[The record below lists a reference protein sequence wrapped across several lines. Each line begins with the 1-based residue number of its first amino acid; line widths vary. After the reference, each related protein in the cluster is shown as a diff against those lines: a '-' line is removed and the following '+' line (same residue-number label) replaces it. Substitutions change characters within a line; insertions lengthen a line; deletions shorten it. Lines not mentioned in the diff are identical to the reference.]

1 MKSKLSSILLTC
13 FLAVMLPFDLSAQNV
28 TTVYRIE
35 SVEYRIEGRTRE
47 KALADRLEIAIG
59 REFRDLASLEAY
71 VADRRQVL
79 VIQRVLED
87 AELLYSIGEP
97 VDSVL
102 PVRLTVRARDTWNL
116 IILPYPKYSTNDGLL
131 LSMRLR
137 NYNFLGTME
146 TLYLDLDYR
155 YDESG
160 NQSFGIGTEFTYPFQ
175 SAGLDWSV
183 HTEQDFAVS
192 LAGLISYVG
201 QQTLRLHLGEDS
213 FKRTIRVGQKF
224 LWNQYA
230 EDDADL
236 DHLVL
241 HSLTGISTD
250 FRLLS
255 LGGLGYLTLTPDL
268 EAGWKYRVDGTE
280 ISPDR
285 KGPYVTGSYSLGAG
299 RVDWSG
305 NLRQGTL
312 VSLYNAY
319 TYNLQSTDW
328 TIVAI
333 AQARHHE
340 SWFGNRLGLNSRLTL
355 YGSFLGVASDIGGYI
370 RGIPDAYIDADYAV
384 FANLDLPIRLF
395 DFKPSI
401 LIKKKWFDFEA
412 HASPFVDAALVRP
425 GEAADFEP
433 YLCAGLELFG
443 FLKQARSIYA
453 RLSLG
458 VDALGYLDT
467 RSLSGN
473 YELFF
478 GLGHD
483 Y

>member
-1 MKSKLSSILLTC
+1 MKSKLSVISLFVFFTLMT
-13 FLAVMLPFDLSAQNV
+13 PFVLCAQTV
-28 TTVYRIE
+28 TTLYRIE
-35 SVEYRIEGRTRE
+35 SVEYLIDGRTRE
-47 KALADRLEIAIG
+47 NALADRLEIEIG
-59 REFRDLASLEAY
+59 REFLDLASLEAY

-79 VIQRVLED
+79 VNQRVLDD
-87 AELLYSIGEP
+87 AELYYSIGET
-97 VDSVL
+97 VDGVL

-146 TLYLDLDYR
+146 TLYVDLDYR
-155 YDESG
+155 YDE
-160 NQSFGIGTEFTYPFQ
+160 NEDQSFGIGTEFTYPFQ

-192 LAGLISYVG
+192 LSGLITYVG
-201 QQTLRLHLGEDS
+201 QQTLKLHLGEDS
-213 FKRTIRVGQKF
+213 SRWTARIGQNF
-224 LWNQYA
+224 LWNQDG
-230 EDDADL
+230 EDDTDL

-241 HSLTGISTD
+241 HSLAGISKD
-250 FRLLS
+250 LKLLS

-268 EAGWKYRVDGTE
+268 EAGWKYRIDGTE

-285 KGPYVTGSYSLGAG
+285 RGPYVTGSYSLGAG

-305 NLRQGTL
+305 NLRAGTL
-312 VSLYNAY
+312 LSLYNAY
-319 TYNLQSTDW
+319 TYNLHSTDW

-333 AQARHHE
+333 AQARRHE
-340 SWFGNRLGLNSRLTL
+340 SWFGNRLGLNSRITL
-355 YGSFLGVASDIGGYI
+355 YGSFLGTASDIGGYI
-370 RGIPDAYIDADYAV
+370 RGIPDADIDADYAA

-425 GEAADFEP
+425 GEGADYEP
-433 YLCAGLELFG
+433 YLCGGLELFG

-453 RLSLG
+453 RFSLG
-458 VDALGYLDT
+458 IDALGYLDD